1 MADPREQIEKV
12 RDQFTKQADA
22 YIRSAQ
28 ATNEAGLRGL
38 VTLSG
43 AQPGHSALDVACGP
57 GFLTMAFAARCASA
71 VGFDAT
77 DVFLERARRE
87 AARRA
92 IPNIEFRAGDA
103 EQLPFADASFDVVA
117 CRAAFHHFARPAR
130 VLAEMVRVLKADG
143 RILVADLV
151 ASEDAAKAAY
161 QDRIERLCDPS
172 HARALPESELARILA
187 QEDLELVAR
196 PRSTLHYSVE
206 EWLDHGG
213 PNEAATREI
222 LALFEATLDEDR
234 SGLAVRREEG
244 VLRFSHTA
252 VAFVARRAPRQG

>member
-1 MADPREQIEKV
+1 MADSREQIEKI
-12 RDQFTKQADA
+12 RDQFTRQADA

-38 VTLSG
+38 VALSG
-43 AQPGHSALDVACGP
+43 AQPGHAALDVACGP

-77 DVFLERARRE
+77 DAFLERARAE
-87 AARRA
+87 AARRGVT
-92 IPNIEFRAGDA
+92 NLSFRAGDA
-103 EQLPFADASFDVVA
+103 EELPFADASFDIVS

-130 VLAEMVRVLKADG
+130 VLAEMVRVLAPDG

-151 ASEDAAKAAY
+151 ASEDPEKAAY

-172 HARALPESELARILA
+172 HARALPESELARLFA
-187 QEDLELVAR
+187 DVGLEFVAR
-196 PRSTLHYSVE
+196 PRSSLHYSVE

-213 PNEAATREI
+213 PDAEATRQI
-222 LALFEATLDEDR
+222 HALFEASLDIDR
-234 SGLAVRREEG
+234 CGLAVRRENG
-244 VLRFSHTA
+244 ALRFSHTA
-252 VAFVARRAPRQG
+252 VAFVGKRVGAG